1 MPSRQS
7 AGLWIAVAATGLD
20 RYIDIPSAA
29 LFLDIRQ
36 LARHTTPFRMI
47 PLKEINWKVKK

>member
-29 LFLDIRQ
+29 LFLDIHQ

-47 PLKEINWKVKK
+47 LLKEINWKVKK